1 MEVHTICE
9 DIEKSQFTVKPED
22 VQLSNTLPKIKVI
35 GCGGTIAS
43 VGANSSS
50 TAGYKIGLTIQEL
63 LAQLPDL
70 SNVCQIDYEQVC
82 NLDSKEMNEENLMK
96 VYSCISKNLQKY
108 DGFVI
113 THGTDTITES
123 SFFLDLTLDFS
134 CPIVLTGS
142 MKPASAL
149 SSDSMMNLYSSF
161 LVASSEIS
169 KNRGTL
175 IVMNDQIT
183 SGFYANKTNANSIDS
198 FNVRQGYLGNF
209 VNNELHYYYP
219 NTKPLGIPSF
229 KLNIDINMFEK
240 EYSESKYINILPK
253 VVILYA
259 HQGFNS
265 DLISLVEPHYDGIV
279 IATMG
284 AGSLPDAVNDYI
296 ETLNK
301 PVVYSKHMEGM
312 VPRVNVPDSD
322 NCISAGY
329 LTPEKARVL
338 LQLGIYSN
346 YTNAEIRASFRGVY
360 GG

>member
-1 MEVHTICE
+1 MEIHTICD
-9 DIEKSQFTVKPED
+9 DIEKCQFIVKPED
-22 VQLSNTLPKIKVI
+22 IQLSNTVPKVKVI

-43 VGANSSS
+43 IGSKSSA
-50 TAGYKIGLTIQEL
+50 TAGYKIGLTIEEL
-63 LAQLPDL
+63 LAKLPDL
-70 SNVCQIDYEQVC
+70 SEVCQIDYEQVC
-82 NLDSKEMNEENLMK
+82 NLDSKEMNEENLLN
-96 VYSCISKNLQKY
+96 VYYCISKNLQKY
-108 DGFVI
+108 DAFVI

-161 LVASSEIS
+161 LVASNEAS

-219 NTKPLGIPSF
+219 STKPLGIPRF
-229 KLNIDINMFEK
+229 KLNIDLSTIAYQNK
-240 EYSESKYINILPK
+240 AEYQNILPK
-253 VVILYA
+253 VAILYA
-259 HQGFNS
+259 HQGFNCE
-265 DLISLVEPHYDGIV
+265 LIKLIESHYDGFV

-284 AGSLPDAVNDYI
+284 AGSLPDFVNDYLKQ
-296 ETLNK
+296 LNK
-301 PVVYSKHMEGM
+301 PVIYSKHMDGM
-312 VPRVNVPDSD
+312 VPKVNVPDSD
-322 NCISAGY
+322 NCISGGY
-329 LTPEKARVL
+329 LTPEKARIL
-338 LQLGIYSN
+338 LQLGIYSK
-346 YTNAEIRASFRGVY
+346 YTDYEIRKSFNCVY